1 MRLRERRGVSRA
13 ARSWLGALAVASLLL
28 IALAVPMDAASSK
41 TKLASATVSPRT
53 GTTTTT
59 VVVSVVYQNA
69 NGSRA
74 EHVSVLFDSL
84 VYEMARKPGGSWGKG
99 VTFGWSGTLPAGRH
113 AVVISAV
120 AKDNSDATLAAGTVT
135 ISAPVEA
142 TPPPAPTPK
151 PTPKPTPRPTPKAT
165 PAPTPKP
172 IGRGAPPTP
181 PPPTATDA
189 TATTTPSVT
198 GYGIV
203 PGDPGATGAT
213 PSPVEASVIE
223 PSPSP
228 TDLPITAGVVG
239 VPPPD
244 TAGPGGGDP
253 GAGSPVDPGAGG
265 GGQRAQARGPVAGLL
280 ALAGIQP
287 PAFRGFALAPTL
299 VTTTGAVTAAMAL
312 GLFGRRRREDEPDSG
327 LLALAAG
334 NGVAVAA
341 YDAMAVAAPVAP
353 GVDEEVDLELLL
365 PRWRRP
371 SLLQARK
378 ADPIRDAAP
387 APRLT
392 FGEGLVGSIAGRERR
407 VIRYRVVRLL
417 DSPDELRGTEIG
429 YLDQGD
435 EVQLLEKYGAYCL
448 VVAPDG
454 QQGWLHKMTL
464 GEVHDNEG
472 AAPEGPTASMPIAA
486 ESWTMAEADIDSDVL
501 EAYLESRRRN
511 M

>member
-41 TKLASATVSPRT
+41 TKLASATVAPRS

-59 VVVSVVYQNA
+59 IAVSVVYQNA

-84 VYEMARKPGGSWGKG
+84 IYEMARKPGGSWGKG
-99 VTFGWSGTLPAGRH
+99 VTFGWSGKLPAGRH
-113 AVVISAV
+113 AVVIRAV
-120 AKDNSDATLAAGTVT
+120 AKDNSDATLTAGTVT
-135 ISAPVEA
+135 ISAPVA
-142 TPPPAPTPK
+142 TPPPT

-165 PAPTPKP
+165 PAPTPLPTGK
-172 IGRGAPPTP
+172 AVLPTP
-181 PPPTATDA
+181 PAPTATGA
-189 TATTTPSVT
+189 TATATPSVT
-198 GYGIV
+198 GFGIV
-203 PGDPGATGAT
+203 PGDPAPTSAA

-228 TDLPITAGVVG
+228 TDLPITAGVLG
-239 VPPPD
+239 VPPTDP
-244 TAGPGGGDP
+244 AAPGGGDP
-253 GAGSPVDPGAGG
+253 GAGSPTDPGAQG
-265 GGQRAQARGPVAGLL
+265 GGQRAQARGMVAGLL
-280 ALAGIQP
+280 ALVGLQP
-287 PAFRGFALAPTL
+287 PVFPGFALAPTL

-327 LLALAAG
+327 MLAVAAG

-341 YDAMAVAAPVAP
+341 YDAMAVAAAVVP
-353 GVDEEVDLELLL
+353 GVEEEVDLELLL

-435 EVQLLEKYGAYCL
+435 EVQLLEKYGAYWL
-448 VVAPDG
+448 VLAPDG

-464 GEVHDNEG
+464 GEIYDNEG

-501 EAYLESRRRN
+501 EAYLESRRRDT
-511 M
+511 